1 MIGALSLE
9 QLKTA
14 SRPATKSS
22 LSSCSKA
29 LALVISVPLASGDTP
44 VVEQG
49 VILSPGHVE
58 LLGVSVNFVLPAFQA
73 LSTRISTF
81 IALITQPG
89 AANFTGLIA
98 R

>member
-1 MIGALSLE
+1 MIRVLSLE

-14 SRPATKSS
+14 SRPSTKSS
-22 LSSCSKA
+22 WSSCSKA
-29 LALVISVPLASGDTP
+29 IALAISVRLARGDTL

-49 VILSPGHVE
+49 VILSPHYAE

-81 IALITQPG
+81 IALITQPC

>member
-1 MIGALSLE
+1 M
-9 QLKTA
+9 
-14 SRPATKSS
+14 
-22 LSSCSKA
+22 
-29 LALVISVPLASGDTP
+29 ISVRLASGDTP

-49 VILSPGHVE
+49 VILSPRHAE

>member
-1 MIGALSLE
+1 MIRVLSLE

-14 SRPATKSS
+14 SRPSTKSS
-22 LSSCSKA
+22 WNSCSKA
-29 LALVISVPLASGDTP
+29 IALAISVRLARGDTL

-49 VILSPGHVE
+49 DILSPHYAE
-58 LLGVSVNFVLPAFQA
+58 LLGISVHFVLPAFQA

-81 IALITQPG
+81 IALITQPC

>member
-1 MIGALSLE
+1 M
-9 QLKTA
+9 
-14 SRPATKSS
+14 
-22 LSSCSKA
+22 
-29 LALVISVPLASGDTP
+29 SVRLASGDTT

-49 VILSPGHVE
+49 VILSPGYAE
-58 LLGVSVNFVLPAFQA
+58 LLGASVNFVLPAFQA

>member
-1 MIGALSLE
+1 MIRALSLE

-22 LSSCSKA
+22 RSSCSKA
-29 LALVISVPLASGDTP
+29 LALVISVRLASGDTP

>member
-1 MIGALSLE
+1 MIRVLSLE

-22 LSSCSKA
+22 WSSCSKA
-29 LALVISVPLASGDTP
+29 LALVISVRLASGDTP

-81 IALITQPG
+81 IALITQPC

>member
-1 MIGALSLE
+1 MIRALSLE

-22 LSSCSKA
+22 RSSCSKA

-49 VILSPGHVE
+49 VILSPGHAE

>member
-1 MIGALSLE
+1 MSVRLAWG
-9 QLKTA
+9 KT
-14 SRPATKSS
+14 T
-22 LSSCSKA
+22 
-29 LALVISVPLASGDTP
+29 

-49 VILSPGHVE
+49 VILSPVYAE
-58 LLGVSVNFVLPAFQA
+58 LLGVSVNFVLRAFQT

>member
-1 MIGALSLE
+1 MIRVLSLE
-9 QLKTA
+9 QSKTA
-14 SRPATKSS
+14 SRPSAKSS
-22 LSSCSKA
+22 QSSCAKAIA
-29 LALVISVPLASGDTP
+29 LAISVPLARGDTSGLDT
-44 VVEQG
+44 G
-49 VILSPGHVE
+49 VILRPRHAE

>member
-1 MIGALSLE
+1 M
-9 QLKTA
+9 
-14 SRPATKSS
+14 R
-22 LSSCSKA
+22 
-29 LALVISVPLASGDTP
+29 LARGDTL

-49 VILSPGHVE
+49 DILSPHYAE
-58 LLGVSVNFVLPAFQA
+58 LLGISVHFVLPAFQA

-81 IALITQPG
+81 IALITQPC

>member
-1 MIGALSLE
+1 MIRALSLE

-22 LSSCSKA
+22 RGSCSKA

-49 VILSPGHVE
+49 VILSPGHAE
-58 LLGVSVNFVLPAFQA
+58 LLGVSVNFVWPAFQA

>member
-1 MIGALSLE
+1 MIRVLSLE

-22 LSSCSKA
+22 WSSCSKA
-29 LALVISVPLASGDTP
+29 IALAISVRLASGDTP

-49 VILSPGHVE
+49 VILSPGHAE